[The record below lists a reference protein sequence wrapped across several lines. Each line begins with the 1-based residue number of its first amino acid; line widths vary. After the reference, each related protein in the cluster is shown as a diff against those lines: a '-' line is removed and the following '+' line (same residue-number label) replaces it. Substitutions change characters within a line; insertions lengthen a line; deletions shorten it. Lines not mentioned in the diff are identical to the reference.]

1 MLYGLGSAI
10 GFGLADLFGA
20 VSTRR
25 TGVLVTLLV
34 IQLVSV
40 VLLSALLLTPIPG
53 SLEASSEA
61 YAAILVSGVL
71 GTFSFF
77 CFYRALQIGPVAIVS
92 PVFASYASIPV
103 ILSVL
108 LIGECMSA
116 LVTAGL
122 VATLT
127 GVVLASAGRGKGE
140 TGVRRA
146 WGGIPWAIAAA
157 IAWGVASYLVGRY
170 AQETGWFLP
179 VFGTKLVEFALVGA
193 AVLALLSSG
202 RKVAVPRGA
211 DAAIPA
217 ASGLADLVAFALFAL
232 GSEVG
237 LVSVTS
243 AVTATFPLV
252 VIAGGVA
259 LFHERPTPVQ
269 WVGILAAVAGLVVL
283 GLAR

>member
-1 MLYGLGSAI
+1 
-10 GFGLADLFGA
+10 
-20 VSTRR
+20 
-25 TGVLVTLLV
+25 
-34 IQLVSV
+34 
-40 VLLSALLLTPIPG
+40 
-53 SLEASSEA
+53 
-61 YAAILVSGVL
+61 
-71 GTFSFF
+71 
-77 CFYRALQIGPVAIVS
+77 
-92 PVFASYASIPV
+92 VFASYASIPV

-146 WGGIPWAIAAA
+146 WGGIPWAIGAA